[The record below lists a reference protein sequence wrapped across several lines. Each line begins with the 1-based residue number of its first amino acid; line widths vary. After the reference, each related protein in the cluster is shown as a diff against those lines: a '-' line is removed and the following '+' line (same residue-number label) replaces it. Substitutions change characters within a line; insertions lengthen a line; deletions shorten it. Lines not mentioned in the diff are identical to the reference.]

1 MSGTWVKGTPAGNC
15 WSLYYIR
22 VIYFSIKVKN
32 SFASVPLDP
41 FWVTAFVDG
50 EGSFHVSVIKNKDS
64 KHGWRVQQEF
74 SIELHIR
81 DVNILILIKKELT
94 VGKIYKIVT
103 SVVLRVYSIKELEI
117 IIAFFEKY
125 TLITKKRV
133 DYVLFK
139 QAIDIVQKKEHL
151 TIEGL
156 QKIIAIKASINWG
169 LSDVLKKAFP
179 DVVPVVRPIVENS
192 FPKIIDPNWLA
203 GFTDAEGCFLIN
215 IYKS

>member
-1 MSGTWVKGTPAGNC
+1 M
-15 WSLYYIR
+15 Y
-22 VIYFSIKVKN
+22 
-32 SFASVPLDP
+32 
-41 FWVTAFVDG
+41 
-50 EGSFHVSVIKNKDS
+50 
-64 KHGWRVQQEF
+64 
-74 SIELHIR
+74 R
-81 DVNILILIKKELT
+81 DENILILIKKELT

-156 QKIIAIKASINWG
+156 QKIIAIKASIN
-169 LSDVLKKAFP
+169 
-179 DVVPVVRPIVENS
+179 
-192 FPKIIDPNWLA
+192 
-203 GFTDAEGCFLIN
+203 
-215 IYKS
+215 